1 MSRMK
6 TFFKYTM
13 WIILFFIFSNI
24 MITINLETT
33 YKNIGRKDNLEQITI
48 YQAQATKVNGRIKG
62 KISNNSENKINGKY
76 VKVDFYSERDI
87 LLGTKYIDIS
97 DLKENETKDIEMY
110 FKLQDVGYYE
120 ISFTEQK
127 EENEIELLPKDLTK
141 NEIILV
147 TIFTLLIIW

>member
-127 EENEIELLPKDLTK
+127 EKNEIELLPKDLTK
-141 NEIILV
+141 NEVILA
-147 TIFTLLIIW
+147 TIFTLLILW